1 MIGLTPEFAAKSERA
16 LKTQETRKHCRC
28 NLCDYIC
35 DEEKELKKQRFDEH
49 TLEYP
54 VVFVNILFGKLQGK
68 EIKLKLKTWDHS
80 RLE

>member
-35 DEEKELKKQRFDEH
+35 DEEKEMKKHRFDEQ
-49 TLEYP
+49 TMEYP
-54 VVFVNILFGKLQGK
+54 VVFVSILFGILQGNQ
-68 EIKLKLKTWDHS
+68 IKLKLKTWDHS
-80 RLE
+80 RLK